1 MRSRCDTVGDNML
14 DNGLIHHKSS
24 FFVVLRSTR
33 PFAQDYLPS
42 LLHSPH
48 QVLSFIW
55 KCGHS
60 LVYVMIFYISCRRRR
75 DTKLFADEAV
85 SFTLLHCCSYQRDL
99 STLLTQLF
107 SSLSPQL
114 SLLSSFLVVTPFQR
128 PFIQFLSLPCQS
140 RTSVALS
147 FYAFYRFP
155 FLFFPTDSPRHPLS
169 LSLLYHTLLTT
180 FHRCASFR
188 SISLML

>member
-1 MRSRCDTVGDNML
+1 
-14 DNGLIHHKSS
+14 
-24 FFVVLRSTR
+24 
-33 PFAQDYLPS
+33 
-42 LLHSPH
+42 
-48 QVLSFIW
+48 
-55 KCGHS
+55 
-60 LVYVMIFYISCRRRR
+60 MIFYISCRRRR

-114 SLLSSFLVVTPFQR
+114 SSLSSFLVVTPFQR

-155 FLFFPTDSPRHPLS
+155 FLLFPH
-169 LSLLYHTLLTT
+169 
-180 FHRCASFR
+180 
-188 SISLML
+188 

>member
-1 MRSRCDTVGDNML
+1 MRSRCDTVGDNMP
-14 DNGLIHHKSS
+14 DNGLIHHES
-24 FFVVLRSTR
+24 FFFLLRGSSQHTTVCSR
-33 PFAQDYLPS
+33 LSSLPQDYLPS

-114 SLLSSFLVVTPFQR
+114 SSLSSFLVVTPFQR

-155 FLFFPTDSPRHPLS
+155 FLLFPH
-169 LSLLYHTLLTT
+169 
-180 FHRCASFR
+180 
-188 SISLML
+188 